1 VTAPALAGTLAEPI
15 VIGLGGNLGDAAAI
29 IERFDRARFALAALA
44 SDRITSARL
53 YRSAPIGPDQP
64 WFLNTALRIAL
75 PDAQPAELL
84 ATLLEIERLLGR
96 RRAEE
101 ARWGPRPIDLD
112 LLVWGSRV
120 IRTPELDVPHPRLA
134 ERRFAL
140 LPLIDLLG
148 DSYLIPG
155 HGTAGDLV
163 GRVAEQACDA
173 IAATW

>member
-15 VIGLGGNLGDAAAI
+15 VIGLGGNLGDAAEI
-29 IERFDRARFALAALA
+29 IERFDRARVALAALA
-44 SDRITSARL
+44 SGRIASARL

-64 WFLNTALRIAL
+64 WYFNTAVRITL
-75 PDAQPAELL
+75 DDAQPAELL
-84 ATLLEIERLLGR
+84 ATLLEIEQLLGR
-96 RRAEE
+96 RRAGE

-140 LPLIDLLG
+140 LPLIDLVG
-148 DSYLIPG
+148 ESYVVLG
-155 HGTAGDLV
+155 HGTAGELAR
-163 GRVAEQACDA
+163 RVADQACEA
-173 IAATW
+173 IAVTW